1 MLYTDSWYI
10 VLYYVYIPFLDI
22 FDNFDFVGI
31 YLNFDFW
38 GQKPKILKI
47 RDSHFVVRF
56 ILHLLMLFA
65 CVLLQNSTF

>member
-31 YLNFDFW
+31 YFW
-38 GQKPKILKI
+38 KNEILIFGVKKQKFWKSEIAIL
-47 RDSHFVVRF
+47 
-56 ILHLLMLFA
+56 
-65 CVLLQNSTF
+65 